1 MSTRISSLTPG
12 VVVETQAARVGV
24 LPGEGRLSLRA
35 RAGIAA
41 LGKALGLELPERIGQ
56 RAAANGVEA
65 IRLGPDEWTILAP
78 AGAVA
83 GLAAACGAVYG
94 RHPHSLVDISGREV
108 TLSIEG
114 PKAAEL
120 MSLGCP
126 RDIAAIPAGEG
137 RRTLFDGASVVLWRD
152 GDDRFRMDV
161 WNSFADHVA
170 DLLRIGCKE
179 LAAEAAMAGLEAGG
193 GSQ

>member
-1 MSTRISSLTPG
+1 MSTPISSLTPG
-12 VVVETQAARVGV
+12 VIIETDAARLSV

-35 RAGIAA
+35 RAGLAA
-41 LGKALGLELPERIGQ
+41 LGKALGLTLPDRIGR
-56 RAAANGVEA
+56 RAAAGGVEA

-83 GLAAACGAVYG
+83 ELCAACAAVYG
-94 RHPHSLVDISGREV
+94 DHPHSLVDISGREV
-108 TLSIEG
+108 TLVIEG

-120 MSLGCP
+120 LTLGCP
-126 RDIAAIPAGEG
+126 RDIATIAAGEG

-170 DLLRIGCKE
+170 HLLETGCKE
-179 LAAEAAMAGLEAGG
+179 LAAEPA
-193 GSQ
+193 

>member
-1 MSTRISSLTPG
+1 MSIEISSLTPG
-12 VVVETQAARVGV
+12 TVIETQAARVDV

-35 RAGIAA
+35 RGDLAP
-41 LGKALGLELPERIGQ
+41 LGKALGLTLPERTGL
-56 RAAANGVEA
+56 RAASGKVEA

-78 AGAVA
+78 ADAVA
-83 GLAAACGAVYG
+83 GLEAACAAVYG
-94 RHPHSLVDISGREV
+94 EHPHSLVDISGREV

-126 RDIAAIPAGEG
+126 RDIATIPAGEG

-152 GDDRFRMDV
+152 AEDRFRMDV

-170 DLLRIGCKE
+170 HLLATGCKE
-179 LAAEAAMAGLEAGG
+179 LAAAPA
-193 GSQ
+193 